1 MPVISVTERYGLLGQ
16 GQEHALALLCREI
29 SLLDSVS
36 FDYAE
41 RLGAL
46 IEIGVTL
53 WHYRELELRRQ

>member
-1 MPVISVTERYGLLGQ
+1 MLAEQAKGRNSFDS
-16 GQEHALALLCREI
+16 EHALALLCREI

-36 FDYAE
+36 FNYAE